1 MVQLSDGLS
10 GVIRVLIL
18 KESEVVKSIFIFLD
32 IEFDNLAHRLEQ
44 FPQFFLNNLFRL
56 LTLNIGDEN
65 FATIIDFPAW

>member
-1 MVQLSDGLS
+1 M
-10 GVIRVLIL
+10 LIL

-44 FPQFFLNNLFRL
+44 FPQFLFNNLFRL